1 MTIPVCNMRTV
12 FTHFTSRRSEFRSAF
27 ARVTTPAIALTTLL
41 VLNGCAKPR
50 PTGDSG
56 VGAAPGA
63 PGAPG
68 GAAPGAVG
76 TTTAG
81 DMQRLYRT
89 MGLVAGAPTLPFVA
103 SVSFLST
110 PTPDSTLML
119 LSLSLPS
126 RALGFGREGDRY
138 IAGYTA
144 RVELRRGPSVVRTI
158 EANETVRVPTFRET
172 SRTDE
177 SVIWQQYI
185 RLAPGRYSMAVAI
198 RDEGGLRNAAEE
210 VNLDVPP
217 VPLGQLATPIAVYEA
232 IPRQSA
238 DSLPRVL
245 ARPRSTVIF
254 GQDSVLPVY
263 IDAVGSTAPSR
274 VDVRVLG
281 EGDLVSWSNSID
293 LPERGAGRSTTIT
306 IPVTRMGVG
315 LNTVQ
320 MAIPGSADTVR
331 TRVLVTLG
339 DDLPI
344 STFDEMLT
352 YLRYFTTPERL
363 KPLRD
368 ASPAQ
373 RADAWTTFLRET
385 DPVPATAE
393 HEGLRDYFGRIRT
406 ANTRF
411 RDDAQVGWQSD
422 RGIAFVALGDPDNIV
437 DTGLID
443 PNARVRQQI
452 WEYRELRVQLLFVD
466 QTGFGRW
473 RLNAQSRADL
483 DNAIRRRMQQREQ

>member
-1 MTIPVCNMRTV
+1 M
-12 FTHFTSRRSEFRSAF
+12 
-27 ARVTTPAIALTTLL
+27 ALATLL
-41 VLNGCAKPR
+41 VVNACAKPR
-50 PTGDSG
+50 PTGDPGGGASG
-56 VGAAPGA
+56 NT

-68 GAAPGAVG
+68 GAPGSPGGPGAAAA
-76 TTTAG
+76 TTG
-81 DMQRLYRT
+81 DMQRLYRN
-89 MGLVAGAPTLPFVA
+89 MGLVAGAATLPFVA
-103 SVSFLST
+103 SVSFLPS
-110 PTPDSTLML
+110 PTPDSTLVL

-126 RALGFGREGDRY
+126 RALGFGREGERY
-138 IAGYTA
+138 VAGYTA
-144 RVELRRGPSVVRTI
+144 RVELRRGPTVLRTI

-177 SVIWQQYI
+177 SIIWQQFV
-185 RLAPGRYSMAVAI
+185 RLAPGRYSMTVAI
-198 RDEGGLRNAAEE
+198 RDEGGLRNAAED

-217 VPLGQLATPIAVYEA
+217 VRLGSLASPIAVYEA

-238 DSLPRVL
+238 DSLPRII

-263 IDAVGSTAPSR
+263 IDAVGANAPTR
-274 VDVRVLG
+274 VDVRVVG
-281 EGDLVSWSNSID
+281 EGDLVSWTNSIE
-293 LPERGAGRSTTIT
+293 LPQRGNAHSTTIT

-320 MAIPGSADTVR
+320 MAIPGTTDTVR

-344 STFDEMLT
+344 ATFDEMLA
-352 YLRYFTTPERL
+352 YLRYFTTAERL

-373 RADAWTTFLRET
+373 RADVWTTFLRET

-473 RLNAQSRADL
+473 RLNAQGRADL
-483 DNAIRRRMQQREQ
+483 DNAIRRKMAQRDQ